1 MLRRIVTFALPVAA
15 ATAALMFFPARPVQA
30 YPAVC
35 DSTYWTCMY
44 SATSIAGLQQCVLEF
59 QACSGVTYPPP
70 PPPRARG
77 MAPRQP

>member
-1 MLRRIVTFALPVAA
+1 MLRRILTFALPTMAA
-15 ATAALMFFPARPVQA
+15 AAAFTFFPAKPVQA

-44 SATSIAGLQQCVLEF
+44 SAKSIDGLKQCVLDF
-59 QACSGVTYPPP
+59 QACSGVLYPPP
-70 PPPRARG
+70 PPARARG

>member
-1 MLRRIVTFALPVAA
+1 MLRRILAFALPTAIAA
-15 ATAALMFFPARPVQA
+15 AAFTFFPARPVQA

-44 SATSIAGLQQCVLEF
+44 SATSIAGLQQCVLDF
-59 QACSGVTYPPP
+59 QVCSGGATPPP

-77 MAPRQP
+77 MALRQP